1 MGPVATLTL
10 KDLRLLLRDKP
21 GFFFTFAFPL
31 LYATFFGTIMS
42 GMSGGGS
49 GSGPASAIK
58 VLVVDEDRTEHSA
71 AFVQAIDDSAD
82 IDAERVDSADKAR
95 ARVATGSRTAAVI
108 VPKGYGE
115 ATDRL
120 FWGEPRRL
128 QLLYDPSRSA
138 ERGMLQ
144 GILTGLSFGPFQ
156 DMFQDPARTGKLAQ
170 DLIENVRDSPDM
182 EPGQRDSLIKSM
194 QYLQQFSN
202 EMPRN
207 SGGGDGK
214 GEEGGGGF
222 RPIEIESLAVAG
234 KRNDDKPGR
243 NVNPYSITFPQ
254 ATIWG
259 IMGAAASFGISLVTE
274 RSRGTLTRLRCA
286 PITRHQVLLGKSGAC
301 FITTMAVATV
311 LFILAAV
318 AFNVRPGWASVP
330 KLAMALASVSI
341 CFVGIM
347 MLLSVVGKTEAA
359 AGGIGWAVLIVLAM
373 FGGGMIPLMFL
384 DGWMQTASNFSPVK
398 WSILAMEG
406 AVWRGFDF
414 GQMMRPCLILI
425 GIGIVGFFAGAQIFR
440 RVDAS

>member
-202 EMPRN
+202 EMPKN
-207 SGGGDGK
+207 SGGGK
-214 GEEGGGGF
+214 GGENGGGGF
-222 RPIEIESLAVAG
+222 RPMEIESLAVAG

-286 PITRHQVLLGKSGAC
+286 PITRYQVLLGKAGAC

-330 KLAMALASVSI
+330 KLAMALASISI

-373 FGGGMIPLMFL
+373 FGGGMIPLMSMPSWLVDISVISPFK
-384 DGWMQTASNFSPVK
+384 WAITAVEGSMWRGYDLADMLFPC
-398 WSILAMEG
+398 SILM
-406 AVWRGFDF
+406 
-414 GQMMRPCLILI
+414 
-425 GIGIVGFFAGAQIFR
+425 GIGCVFAAVGISIFR
-440 RVDAS
+440 KVDK